1 MNEQDEKTVIGEIG
15 EEQPEEMTAAPE
27 TDIPETEE
35 AAEPETTPE
44 AEQAQEE
51 NEPGGERFPLGM
63 CERLELELWRAGIRQ
78 PQAVIGRFDLSA
90 LHMTPDGRI
99 AGFSEQLAAIRAE
112 NAGAALGSGGNF
124 IRLARGEKPGLRE
137 AIDRHYRR

>member
-1 MNEQDEKTVIGEIG
+1 MNEQNENPVIGEIT
-15 EEQPEEMTAAPE
+15 EEKPEEMTAEPE

-35 AAEPETTPE
+35 TKEPETEPE
-44 AEQAQEE
+44 TDGVQEE
-51 NEPGGERFPLGM
+51 NEPGGEQFPLGM

-78 PQAVIGRFDLSA
+78 PQEVIGRFDLSA
-90 LHMTPDGRI
+90 MHMTPDGRI
-99 AGFSEQLAAIRAE
+99 EGFDEQLAAIRAE